1 MSLREAASCFVVFL
15 LSVSGVQGADSWGVT
30 CTPTKICAVKGSKVQ
45 IRCTYMHPPRINDH
59 DVAVEQMFWF
69 TNLQNSEPEDLR
81 AVSEYAGR
89 VQYHCGN
96 NACTLTITDLRESDS
111 AQYKFR
117 FITNQPTGGFTGSPG
132 VTLSVTGVQVL
143 SRESSNCYSG
153 ACSKSRVEC
162 KTSCSPTPS
171 PSYIWYKNGQKT
183 WREESSYNQY
193 FYSRDSFSCAVR
205 GHEDFP
211 SAPVCVYGN
220 SCDRV
225 NYIDRNICAFKG
237 SSVNISCSYSP
248 QYSITSKFWFV
259 VERKDVQQYRP
270 RPVDL
275 LQVPEFKHRVQVFET
290 ERGRSTLR
298 INELTLS
305 DSAQYRF
312 RFKSQRSEW
321 ESSLPGTTLTVTD
334 PDVQVICSPIGP
346 TLTCHSSC
354 RLSARP
360 SFVWFKNGIKIHGET
375 SPTLREFLQPENNY
389 SCAYEH
395 HRSSPVYAPKVP
407 LLQLSQTGDM
417 MKDSSVSLTCS
428 SDANPPPAYAW
439 YKNNQTLFNTGAQL
453 VFSSIQFSD
462 SGEFYCTAE
471 NELGKTASKHVVI
484 NVKYAPQ
491 SSSVSVSPSGE
502 IMEGSSVTLTCSS
515 DANPA
520 AEHTWYKENR
530 TLLQGPEG
538 VYRLSSISSGD
549 SGVYSCKSEN
559 QYGQINSTSLH
570 LDVQYAPK
578 VPSVSVSPSGE
589 IMEGSSVTLT
599 CSSDANPAAKYTW
612 YKRRGDKTPQLLSEE
627 TQFVLSSIRSS
638 DSGEFYCTAENELG
652 RSSANILIDVKYA
665 PKVPS
670 VSVSPSG
677 EIMEGSSVTL
687 TCSSDANPAA
697 EHTWYKEI
705 QTLLQG
711 PEGVYRLS
719 SISSADSGVYSC
731 KSENQYGQINST
743 SLHLDVQYAPKV
755 PSVSVSPSGEIMEGS
770 SVTLT
775 CSSVANPAAN
785 YTWYKRRGDK
795 TPQLLSEETQFVLS
809 SIRSSDSGEVYC
821 TAENELGRSSA
832 NILIDVKY
840 APKVPSVSVSPSGEI
855 MEGSSVTLT
864 CSSVANPAAKY
875 TWYKRRGDKTPQ
887 LLSEETQFV
896 LSSIRSSD
904 SGEFYCTAENELGR
918 SSANILI
925 DVKYAP
931 KVPSVSVSPSG
942 EIMEGSSVTLT
953 CSSDANP
960 AANYT
965 WYKEDED
972 SPRASGQ
979 NFTITSITAE
989 HGGNYRCEAQNRR
1002 GRSDA
1007 SLHVTVG
1014 AVWTSAVIGSAA
1026 AAFLAITLL
1035 AVTLLSVFFLIRKKR
1050 NSHQSPDPGDRLDHS
1065 EQRLPNQSEE
1075 DCDLHYGSVHFM
1087 KTETDPVY
1095 SNVGSAEPSKH
1106 KEREEVVYASVNF
1119 NRSAPRG
1126 QDTAEDPDAFY
1137 STVKKPSAV

>member
-1 MSLREAASCFVVFL
+1 MRAAATMSGTAAASGFVLLL
-15 LSVSGVQGADSWGVT
+15 LSVPVVQCENVWGVT
-30 CTPTKICAVKGSKVQ
+30 CTPTKICAVKGSK
-45 IRCTYMHPPRINDH
+45 
-59 DVAVEQMFWF
+59 
-69 TNLQNSEPEDLR
+69 NSEPEDLR

-96 NACTLTITDLRESDS
+96 HTCNLTITDLRESDS
-111 AQYKFR
+111 AEYKFR
-117 FITNQPTGGFTGSPG
+117 FITNQPTGRFTGSPG

-143 SRESSNCYSG
+143 SKKSSNCHWE
-153 ACSKSRVEC
+153 ACSWSHVEC

-183 WREESSYNQY
+183 WGEESSYNEY

-211 SAPVCVYGN
+211 SAPVCVHGN

-225 NYIDRNICAFKG
+225 NYMDRNICAFKG

-298 INELTLS
+298 INELRLS
-305 DSAQYRF
+305 DSAQYQF

-321 ESSLPGTTLTVTD
+321 NSSLPGTTLTVTD

-360 SFVWFKNGIKIHGET
+360 SFVWFKNGIKIEGET

-395 HRSSPVYAPKVP
+395 HRSSPVYALKVP

-471 NELGKTASKHVVI
+471 NELWKTASKHVVI

-520 AEHTWYKENR
+520 AEHTWYKEDR

-599 CSSDANPAAKYTW
+599 CSSDANPAA
-612 YKRRGDKTPQLLSEE
+612 Q
-627 TQFVLSSIRSS
+627 
-638 DSGEFYCTAENELG
+638 
-652 RSSANILIDVKYA
+652 
-665 PKVPS
+665 
-670 VSVSPSG
+670 
-677 EIMEGSSVTL
+677 
-687 TCSSDANPAA
+687 
-697 EHTWYKEI
+697 H
-705 QTLLQG
+705 
-711 PEGVYRLS
+711 
-719 SISSADSGVYSC
+719 
-731 KSENQYGQINST
+731 
-743 SLHLDVQYAPKV
+743 
-755 PSVSVSPSGEIMEGS
+755 
-770 SVTLT
+770 
-775 CSSVANPAAN
+775 
-785 YTWYKRRGDK
+785 
-795 TPQLLSEETQFVLS
+795 
-809 SIRSSDSGEVYC
+809 
-821 TAENELGRSSA
+821 
-832 NILIDVKY
+832 
-840 APKVPSVSVSPSGEI
+840 
-855 MEGSSVTLT
+855 
-864 CSSVANPAAKY
+864 
-875 TWYKRRGDKTPQ
+875 
-887 LLSEETQFV
+887 
-896 LSSIRSSD
+896 
-904 SGEFYCTAENELGR
+904 
-918 SSANILI
+918 
-925 DVKYAP
+925 
-931 KVPSVSVSPSG
+931 
-942 EIMEGSSVTLT
+942 
-953 CSSDANP
+953 
-960 AANYT
+960 T

-979 NFTITSITAE
+979 NFTITNITAE

-1014 AVWTSAVIGSAA
+1014 AGESVIIMNIIRLTLVVVLVPVLVWTLWTRMKKTLSLKSEVNEAVEMEVRDSEAKRTTGYHCFHLNVKEGDETFLGSA
-1026 AAFLAITLL
+1026 TL
-1035 AVTLLSVFFLIRKKR
+1035 
-1050 NSHQSPDPGDRLDHS
+1050 S
-1065 EQRLPNQSEE
+1065 E
-1075 DCDLHYGSVHFM
+1075 
-1087 KTETDPVY
+1087 
-1095 SNVGSAEPSKH
+1095 
-1106 KEREEVVYASVNF
+1106 
-1119 NRSAPRG
+1119 SAPKCFCSILLINKQTNG
-1126 QDTAEDPDAFY
+1126 QGAL
-1137 STVKKPSAV
+1137 

>member
-1 MSLREAASCFVVFL
+1 MRAAATMSGTAAASGFVLLL
-15 LSVSGVQGADSWGVT
+15 LSVPVAQCENDWGVT
-30 CTPTKICAVKGSKVQ
+30 CTPTKICAVRGSKVQ

-69 TNLQNSEPEDLR
+69 TNLQNSAPEDLR

-111 AQYKFR
+111 AEYKFR
-117 FITNQPTGGFTGSPG
+117 FITNQPTGRFSGSPG

-143 SRESSNCYSG
+143 SKKLSNCRWE
-153 ACSKSRVEC
+153 ACSWSRVEC

-183 WREESSYNQY
+183 WGEESSYDKY
-193 FYSRDSFSCAVR
+193 FYSSDSISCAVR

-211 SAPVCVYGN
+211 SAPVCVHGN

-225 NYIDRNICAFKG
+225 NYMDRNICAFKG
-237 SSVNISCSYSP
+237 SSVDISCSYSP

-259 VERKDVQQYRP
+259 KRKDVQQYRP

-298 INELTLS
+298 ISELRLN
-305 DSAQYRF
+305 DSAQYQF
-312 RFKSQRSEW
+312 RFKPQTSEW

-407 LLQLSQTGDM
+407 LLQLSQTGHM

-484 NVKYAPQ
+484 NVKYAP
-491 SSSVSVSPSGE
+491 
-502 IMEGSSVTLTCSS
+502 
-515 DANPA
+515 
-520 AEHTWYKENR
+520 
-530 TLLQGPEG
+530 
-538 VYRLSSISSGD
+538 
-549 SGVYSCKSEN
+549 
-559 QYGQINSTSLH
+559 
-570 LDVQYAPK
+570 
-578 VPSVSVSPSGE
+578 
-589 IMEGSSVTLT
+589 
-599 CSSDANPAAKYTW
+599 
-612 YKRRGDKTPQLLSEE
+612 
-627 TQFVLSSIRSS
+627 
-638 DSGEFYCTAENELG
+638 
-652 RSSANILIDVKYA
+652 
-665 PKVPS
+665 
-670 VSVSPSG
+670 
-677 EIMEGSSVTL
+677 
-687 TCSSDANPAA
+687 
-697 EHTWYKEI
+697 
-705 QTLLQG
+705 
-711 PEGVYRLS
+711 
-719 SISSADSGVYSC
+719 
-731 KSENQYGQINST
+731 
-743 SLHLDVQYAPKV
+743 
-755 PSVSVSPSGEIMEGS
+755 
-770 SVTLT
+770 
-775 CSSVANPAAN
+775 
-785 YTWYKRRGDK
+785 
-795 TPQLLSEETQFVLS
+795 
-809 SIRSSDSGEVYC
+809 
-821 TAENELGRSSA
+821 
-832 NILIDVKY
+832 
-840 APKVPSVSVSPSGEI
+840 
-855 MEGSSVTLT
+855 
-864 CSSVANPAAKY
+864 
-875 TWYKRRGDKTPQ
+875 
-887 LLSEETQFV
+887 
-896 LSSIRSSD
+896 
-904 SGEFYCTAENELGR
+904 
-918 SSANILI
+918 
-925 DVKYAP
+925 

-979 NFTITSITAE
+979 NFTITNITAE

-1026 AAFLAITLL
+1026 AAFLAVTLL

-1119 NRSAPRG
+1119 NRSAPRTRG
-1126 QDTAEDPDAFY
+1126 QDTAEDPFAFY